1 MTPEEIYRLMSS
13 PTSLVDTS
21 TSLLNHYRE
30 GTPLLDKDRSIIAQS
45 AGKDAAELTK
55 ALIGAGEVNS
65 LNAIDVYDNL
75 KTAIFNSTLA
85 LAGAQAVVE
94 SFEGNS
100 SYESSA
106 PAQLQSVPTG
116 GGRPHA
122 DVEVKVGKYRGK
134 TIGAIFDSGEDGAG
148 WLDWASK
155 NLSNDWLKGR
165 ISEFLAA

>member
-1 MTPEEIYRLMSS
+1 M
-13 PTSLVDTS
+13 
-21 TSLLNHYRE
+21 
-30 GTPLLDKDRSIIAQS
+30 DKDRSIIAQS

-55 ALIGAGEVNS
+55 ALIGAGEVTS
-65 LNAIDVYDNL
+65 LNAIDVYDTL
-75 KTAIFNSTLA
+75 KTDIFNSTLA

-94 SFEGNS
+94 RFEGGS
-100 SYESSA
+100 SYDNGG
-106 PAQLQSVPTG
+106 PGTTLQSVPTG

-134 TIGAIFDSGEDGAG
+134 TIGDIFDLGEDGAG